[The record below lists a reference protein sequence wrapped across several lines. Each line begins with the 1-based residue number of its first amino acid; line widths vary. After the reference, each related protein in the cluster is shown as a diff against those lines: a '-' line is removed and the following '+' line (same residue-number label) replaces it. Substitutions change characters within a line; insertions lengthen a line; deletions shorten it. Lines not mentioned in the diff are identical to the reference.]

1 MTDSMT
7 KKVVPSLDIARIRS
21 EFPALASGI
30 AYFDNAGGAQ
40 VLKRVADR
48 IYDYLLST
56 SVQIGASYSSSRQ
69 ASEKV
74 LAARRSMAEL
84 VNAQHDEEIVMGG
97 STTGLMYLLT
107 QAILPGICEGDEII
121 VTNSDH
127 ESNIGGWLRLQQA
140 GAIIRI
146 WHVDPA
152 TMTLP
157 LDQLDRLL
165 NKRTKWVA
173 MTHASNVIGTI
184 NPVAEVATRVHA
196 AGARL
201 CVDAVAYAPH
211 RLVDVQASGADVY
224 VFSFYKVY
232 GPHYA
237 VLWGKRDFL
246 LSLPSL
252 NHHFIGPEILPYKL
266 QPGNVNFE
274 LSYGCMG
281 IHDYYLTIGKE
292 LGASGTNRQCMQVA
306 LDHFARHEDML
317 CEKLLAFLRSKTA
330 VRIIGLAHIE
340 NANRMPTVSF
350 VVDGK
355 QSEDVVRFMDQH
367 QIGIRFGDFYA
378 RRLIEDLGLQ
388 AYGGVIRVSIAH
400 YNTEQE
406 IDRLTDKLELAL
418 QA

>member
-1 MTDSMT
+1 
-7 KKVVPSLDIARIRS
+7 
-21 EFPALASGI
+21 
-30 AYFDNAGGAQ
+30 
-40 VLKRVADR
+40 
-48 IYDYLLST
+48 
-56 SVQIGASYSSSRQ
+56 
-69 ASEKV
+69 
-74 LAARRSMAEL
+74 

-173 MTHASNVIGTI
+173 MTHASNVLGTI
-184 NPVAEVATRVHA
+184 NPVAEVAGRVHA

-292 LGASGTNRQCMQVA
+292 LGATGTNRQCMQVA

-317 CEKLLAFLRSKTA
+317 CEKLLAFLRRKTI

-340 NANRMPTVSF
+340 NANRVPTVSF

-406 IDRLTDKLELAL
+406 IDRLIDKLELAL

>member
-1 MTDSMT
+1 
-7 KKVVPSLDIARIRS
+7 
-21 EFPALASGI
+21 
-30 AYFDNAGGAQ
+30 
-40 VLKRVADR
+40 VADR

-74 LAARRSMAEL
+74 LAARRSVAEL

-152 TMTLP
+152 TTTLP

-165 NKRTKWVA
+165 NKRTRWVA
-173 MTHASNVIGTI
+173 MTHASNVLGTI
-184 NPVAEVATRVHA
+184 NPVAEVAARVHA

-211 RLVDVQASGADVY
+211 RLIDVQASGADVY

-292 LGASGTNRQCMQVA
+292 LGATGTNRQCMQVA

-317 CEKLLAFLRSKTA
+317 CEKLLAFLRRKTT

-340 NANRMPTVSF
+340 NANRVPTVSF

-355 QSEDVVRFMDQH
+355 QSEDLVRFMDQH

-406 IDRLTDKLELAL
+406 IDRLIDKLELAL